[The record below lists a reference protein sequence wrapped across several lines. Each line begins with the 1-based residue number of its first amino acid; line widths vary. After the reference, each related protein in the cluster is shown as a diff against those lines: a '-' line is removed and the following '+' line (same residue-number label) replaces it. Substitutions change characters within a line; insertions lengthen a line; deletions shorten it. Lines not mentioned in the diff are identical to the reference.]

1 MRTYSVAVVGLGV
14 ISRFYLAAIQRSPRL
29 RLAAVCD
36 VDEARLAPWREK
48 VDCCG
53 GYRELTR
60 GALRPDAV
68 VVTTPNDTHAEVC
81 AELLAAGVPVCVE
94 KPLALSAA
102 DAAGLAAV
110 SEASGVPLVTAF
122 HRRHNRHVRALAR
135 TVRERAGSAP
145 VASARVR
152 YFERIEEHA
161 GPDSWYLRP
170 ERCGG
175 GCVADNGPNAFD
187 VVRLLLGDVHVVSAE
202 MGPDSARPE
211 RRAAIELHGPG
222 GVPVR
227 VDLDWSYR
235 GELKDV
241 EVTLAD
247 GTLHHIDMLAG
258 HTGFKASLWHEY
270 AAVLA
275 EFTALLDGSPGVDA
289 SDARLRGVAAAQ
301 LVESAYR
308 TARGPLVPRAARG
321 GLTEAGR

>member
-14 ISRFYLAAIQRSPRL
+14 ISRFYLAAIHRSPRL

-36 VDEARLAPWREK
+36 LDETRLAPWHGK
-48 VDCCG
+48 VPCYSG
-53 GYRELTR
+53 HMELL
-60 GALRPDAV
+60 GARRPDAV
-68 VVTTPNDTHAEVC
+68 ILTTPNDTHAQVC
-81 AELLAAGVPVCVE
+81 SDLLAAGCAVCVE
-94 KPLALSAA
+94 KPLALSSG
-102 DAAGLAAV
+102 DAAGLAA
-110 SEASGVPLVTAF
+110 AATAAGVPLLTAF

-135 TVRERAGSAP
+135 ALDDRAP
-145 VASARVR
+145 DVPIASARVR

-187 VVRLLLGDVHVVSAE
+187 LLRLLLGEVDVTSAE
-202 MGPDSARPE
+202 LGPDSARPE
-211 RRAAIELHGPG
+211 RRAAIELLGRG

-227 VDLDWSYR
+227 VDLDWAYR

-247 GTLHHIDMLAG
+247 GTLHHADMLAG

-275 EFTALLDGSPGVDA
+275 EFTALLDGGPAADRVAAGQ
-289 SDARLRGVAAAQ
+289 RGVAAAQ
-301 LVESAYR
+301 LVEAAYR
-308 TARGPLVPRAARG
+308 AARGPLVPRAARG
-321 GLTEAGR
+321 QFTGAGR